1 MLAQRTQAL
10 ATRRISRRGRA
21 THLLLLIPLAVILCI
36 FIASLASVALTSLQV
51 FGEGRIMSGTF
62 TLGNYAR
69 FLTDPYYLNILLWTL
84 WMGVVVT
91 CCSLLLGYPAAYVI
105 ARTRR
110 HKGLLIALAVS
121 PILITSVIRTY
132 AWLGLLANNGLI
144 NRTMLN
150 LELIDLP
157 LPLMYNRFGIGLG
170 LTHVLLPYMILSL
183 VASLQTIDVSLE
195 DAARSLGASAQRAFL
210 TVTLPLS
217 LPGIVAGSLLVFT
230 LTIASFITPAILGSP
245 QTKMLSEV
253 IYETFVEA
261 ANWPFA
267 AAISFILLAISLGST
282 VAYSRLIQSYTRH
295 EEAGA

>member
-1 MLAQRTQAL
+1 MLAERTRVMA
-10 ATRRISRRGRA
+10 ARRGGRRGGPA
-21 THLLLLIPLAVILCI
+21 HLLLLIPLALVLCT
-36 FIASLASVALTSLQV
+36 FIASLAAIALTSLQL
-51 FGEGRIMSGTF
+51 FDQGRIVSGTF
-62 TLGNYAR
+62 TAGNYAR
-69 FLTDPYYLNILLWTL
+69 FVTDPYYLNILLWTL

-91 CCSLLLGYPAAYVI
+91 FCTLLLGYPAAYVI
-105 ARTRR
+105 ARARR

-132 AWLGLLANNGLI
+132 AWLGLLANNGFI
-144 NRTMLN
+144 NRTLLN
-150 LELIDLP
+150 LDLIDLP

-195 DAARSLGASAQRAFL
+195 DAARSLGASAPRAFL

-245 QTKMLSEV
+245 QTRMLSEV

-282 VAYSRLIQSYTRH
+282 VTYTRLIQSYARH
-295 EEAGA
+295 EEARA